1 MKEEARKKRNET
13 LLLELF
19 PTFRVRVEMVIIILE
34 AKGIRPRIQEAWRSQ
49 ADQEEEFKSMHSQVR
64 FGFHNIT
71 APDGNREAL
80 AVDLVDEDTPLKTDT
95 RYLLQLAAAAQD
107 AGVMTG
113 IRWGLPERLIGGI
126 EAAIEAQNWDA
137 RVKVGWDPTHVQPV
151 EITIE
156 QARAG
161 MRTD

>member
-19 PTFRVRVEMVIIILE
+19 PTFRVRVERVINILE

-49 ADQEEEFKSMHSQVR
+49 ADQEEAFKSMHSLVR

-71 APDGNREAL
+71 APDGTREAL
-80 AVDLVDEDTPLKTDT
+80 AVDLVDDDAPLKTDT
-95 RYLLQLAAAAQD
+95 KYILQLAAAAQD
-107 AGVMTG
+107 AGVITG

-126 EAAIEAQNWDA
+126 EAAIAAQNWEA
-137 RVKVGWDPTHVQPV
+137 EVKVGWDPKHVQPV
-151 EITIE
+151 DITIK

-161 MRTD
+161 MRPD